1 MKSKMN
7 AKKCSR
13 FHIAGEES
21 ILRGEVTDVYFQ
33 RAREILTRMGAADRV
48 VTADVHSYGFPEG
61 YDWAVLTGIEEV
73 AKLLE
78 GRKVD
83 VYSMNEGELFRVYE
97 PVMEITGPY
106 IEFGVYESAMLGILR
121 HGTSVSTKAARIKLH
136 SLDKQ
141 VIFFG
146 IRCVHPAITPFIDRA
161 AFIGGCDGV
170 SGVMGAA
177 MLGEKPIGT
186 MPHALIIVAGDQKL
200 AWKAFDLVMPSD
212 VPRIALCDTFLDE
225 REESLMAAEILG
237 ERLQG
242 VRLDTPGSRRG
253 NMKQIAQEVRWVLN
267 LRGHRHVKILISGG
281 IDEDEIKELHDV
293 ADGFGV
299 GTSIAFPKSV
309 DLALDIVE
317 VNDKPISKRGKLPGA
332 KQVYRCPNL
341 HDTITPRS
349 KTLERCPRCGGP
361 VKPLLQ
367 QIIRQGEIIIDIPSP
382 REIRNRVIE
391 YLEKIKKLGVFEP
404 LPILLS

>member
-1 MKSKMN
+1 MKLKMD
-7 AKKCSR
+7 AKKYLR
-13 FHIAGEES
+13 FHLAGEES

-33 RAREILTRMGAADRV
+33 RAREILSRIAAAERV
-48 VTADVHSYGFPEG
+48 VTAEVHSYGFPDN
-61 YDWAVLTGIEEV
+61 YDWAVLSGIEEV

-97 PVMEITGPY
+97 PVIEIRGPY
-106 IEFGVYESAMLGILR
+106 IEFGVYESAILGILR
-121 HGTSVSTKAARIKLH
+121 HGTSVSTKAARIKLYA
-136 SLDKQ
+136 LDKQ

-170 SGVMGAA
+170 SGVKGAA

-200 AWKAFDLVMPSD
+200 AWKAFDQVMPSD
-212 VPRIALCDTFLDE
+212 IPRIALCDTFLDE

-253 NMKQIAQEVRWVLN
+253 NMRQIAQEVRWALN

-281 IDEDEIKELHDV
+281 IDEEEVKELHDV

-299 GTSIAFPKSV
+299 GTSIAFPRSV

-317 VNDKPISKRGKLPGA
+317 VNDVPVSKRGKLPGA

-349 KTLERCPRCGGP
+349 KILERCPRCSEP
-361 VKPLLQ
+361 AKPLLQ
-367 QIIRQGEIIIDIPSP
+367 QIIKQGEIIVDIPSP
-382 REIRNRVIE
+382 REIRSRVIE
-391 YLEKIKKLGVFEP
+391 YLEKIKDGVFDR